1 MSDIKITIDGEK
13 FSDMDEFY
21 DEMERLLT
29 KGLSWRTGHNLNAF
43 HDLLRGGFGVHEYGE
58 TVDFRWINAKKSRED
73 FGYAATAAY
82 WEKVLEKCHPAN
94 RDRVREKIAAAQR
107 GEGKTLFDMITDDIM
122 CEDSV
127 YRHTLTIED

>member
-1 MSDIKITIDGEK
+1 MSDIKITIDGER
-13 FSDMDEFY
+13 FSTMDEFY

-58 TVDFRWINAKKSRED
+58 AVDFLWINAKKSKED
-73 FGYAATAAY
+73 FGYETTAAY
-82 WEKVLEKCHPAN
+82 WEKVLEKCHPVN
-94 RDRVREKIAAAQR
+94 REQVRKKIEAAKR
-107 GEGKTLFDMITDDIM
+107 GEGKTLFDMITDDIRL
-122 CEDSV
+122 EDSV